1 MSVYLDEKEMQ
12 KNATNKAEL
21 EQWLIENNLQNAV
34 SIFKEQN
41 MTMEELLE
49 YGEDE
54 NALTDYLKSLKLP
67 QPLIHR
73 ICFKINKKLTTKNNN
88 NQNNNN
94 NNSNN
99 KQKIIRI
106 FVTDEEDKAMRE
118 LNICSIKIASLVNE
132 SQQECNN
139 IMTTKQKL
147 KSQINAK
154 FNNLINVISNKQEN
168 VLKTLD
174 ELTKNIY
181 RTTNSNLQHLVEQQ
195 KNVEKAIKQ
204 CNELLE
210 NIDIDKRE
218 RKQMVIS
225 TMNNIV
231 KKVNKEIA
239 MDNSPNDIV
248 FTFNNHSITKFVSNL
263 AMVYSEDVKQDEKE
277 EKKEN
282 DDIMMN
288 KTEFAHANIQFSLH
302 QQIIEK
308 TLNIINY
315 FYGISKP
322 QMYQLVKAAV
332 SESLISIYQFLNV
345 FRSTIPHDL
354 LYQMGGKLL
363 DCVCGQI
370 VNSVTERVY
379 FPQVQNSDISV
390 DSAHNISLLISHI
403 KTFYINNKSLKN
415 DMKFLVKNATIW
427 NKFIKLGAILDKDQS
442 FYTLNQQLNEG
453 ELTIFDNET
462 LIKIVCAVFQKSDM
476 RTNFIKLIKEKN
488 NMKDKIFVYV
498 NDYDKN
504 GICYALATNFNK
516 TKWINPARKKLISLK
531 SSGWNEQSESI
542 DYMVSRTSV
551 NTSTLPKENAW
562 IRFDFGGNIKISP
575 TAYTLRHSKDKNACY
590 LRNWNLMG
598 SIDGVY
604 WKKIMQHGST
614 LFSDKSLYKPGQS
627 CTWIIKNCY
636 EYYRFF
642 KIEMTAKNSSWSWL
656 ICVNGF
662 EIYGYLK
669 MKK

>member
-282 DDIMMN
+282 DDIPVN
-288 KTEFAHANIQFSLH
+288 ETELAHAKIQFNLRKR
-302 QQIIEK
+302 IILK
-308 TLNIINY
+308 TLDPDNFRMSFGDTDSY
-315 FYGISKP
+315 FQPDAIP
-322 QMYQLVKAAV
+322 AKASV
-332 SESLISIYQFLNV
+332 SECLLEISEFLNL
-345 FRSTIPHDL
+345 FRSTIPHNS
-354 LYQMGGKLL
+354 LYKMGGILL
-363 DCVCGQI
+363 NCICEHIFYAVLRT
-370 VNSVTERVY
+370 S
-379 FPQVQNSDISV
+379 FSFLISSGI
-390 DSAHNISLLISHI
+390 DTTKAHNISMMISDVKSFKLL
-403 KTFYINNKSLKN
+403 TN
-415 DMKFLVKNATIW
+415 DMKHLTKNTTDW
-427 NKFIKLGAILDKDQS
+427 NKFVILGDILHKDRS
-442 FYTLNQQLNEG
+442 ITTLQQQLNQG
-453 ELTIFDNET
+453 ELRVFDNAH
-462 LIKIVCAVFQKSDM
+462 LIQIVCQLFRKTDFRNKFIEEIKS
-476 RTNFIKLIKEKN
+476 KN
-488 NMKDKIFVYV
+488 DIKDKMFAYT
-498 NDYDKN
+498 NDYDTN
-504 GICYALATNFNK
+504 GICYALATNFHQ
-516 TKWINPARKKLISLK
+516 TPWRNPVEQKLIILE
-531 SSGWNEQSESI
+531 SSGWNEQTESI
-542 DYMVSRTSV
+542 NNMVSRTPV

-562 IRFDFGGNIKISP
+562 IRFDFGEKIKINP
-575 TAYTLRHSKDKNACY
+575 TAYTLRHSKDKNDCY
-590 LRNWNLMG
+590 LRNWKLMG
-598 SIDGVY
+598 SVDGVR
-604 WKKIMQHGST
+604 WVRIIQHGSK
-614 LFSDKSLYKPGQS
+614 LFGDKSLSKPGQS
-627 CTWIIKNCY
+627 NTWIIENCNG
-636 EYYRFF
+636 YYRFF
-642 KIEMTAKNSSWSWL
+642 KIVMTATNSSWSWI
-656 ICVNGF
+656 ICANGF
-662 EIYGYLK
+662 EIYGYFQ